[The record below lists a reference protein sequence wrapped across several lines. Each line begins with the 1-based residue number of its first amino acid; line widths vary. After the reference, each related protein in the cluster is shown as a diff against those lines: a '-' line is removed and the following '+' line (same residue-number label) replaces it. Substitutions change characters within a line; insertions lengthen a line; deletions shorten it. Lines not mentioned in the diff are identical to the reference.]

1 MALPL
6 FASFYPTA
14 VKWVNS
20 AFNVKELRIIRDN
33 ATGAPVG
40 LVSPNANGPEGIW
53 APVPLTLA
61 QIQAPSAAILADL
74 NATYQYNTAPYTRY
88 RSDGA
93 ELIELDETGG
103 TVITRNVVWFSPVVI
118 TEANPVTILNG
129 GGLKVIQ

>member
-6 FASFYPTA
+6 FTSFYPTA
-14 VKWVNS
+14 VKWINA
-20 AFNVKELRIIRDN
+20 AFAQKSLRVLVDN

-61 QIQAPSAAILADL
+61 QIEAPSAAILADL

-88 RSDGA
+88 RSNG
-93 ELIELDETGG
+93 EILVQLDDTGG
-103 TVITRNVVWFSPVVI
+103 TVITRNVVWFSPVTI